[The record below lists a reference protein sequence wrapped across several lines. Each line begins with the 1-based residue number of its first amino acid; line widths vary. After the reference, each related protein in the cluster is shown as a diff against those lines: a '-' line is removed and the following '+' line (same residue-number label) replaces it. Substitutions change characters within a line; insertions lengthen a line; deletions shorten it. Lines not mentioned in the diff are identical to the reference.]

1 MKHIFFLLC
10 LVCQLGIAVAQKN
23 YQPGIIIR
31 LNGTMEK
38 GLIDNKEWSTN
49 PKKISFRWTMNETP
63 VELGIGDISS
73 FSINGSSRYFRA
85 VVVKDMRPVA
95 IEDLNSFPEDSV
107 ATDTTFLKELFHNDT
122 ISLYMLHDFKDHFYV
137 KESGG
142 DYVELKYGLR
152 YDRASS
158 SYSKNNAFQNQLL
171 NFFPD
176 KKEDAQIVSYL
187 EGLKYDEKDIAG
199 FFYKVTQTS
208 QKLEKKTRPVFFVGT
223 GAQFSKFKVNGNTP
237 IADESYNNSITP
249 LFFAGVDFGSSKNLS
264 DFVIRVQA
272 EYNSFDYK
280 GNYTRTSFPNT
291 VEDESYVLKVS
302 NIRLSAAVLYNFWRN
317 ASSKSYVGVETFFN
331 SSSYKENAF
340 TRVNTA
346 TNAVTFIDD
355 YYSYEKSWIGINGN
369 AGFIFKNKF
378 DLSANFKLFG
388 SFSRMVGIG
397 ISPNIFALK
406 LAYRF

>member
-10 LVCQLGIAVAQKN
+10 LVCQIGTVVAQRN

-237 IADESYNNSITP
+237 IADESYNNSITQ
-249 LFFAGVDFGSSKNLS
+249 LFIS
-264 DFVIRVQA
+264 
-272 EYNSFDYK
+272 
-280 GNYTRTSFPNT
+280 
-291 VEDESYVLKVS
+291 
-302 NIRLSAAVLYNFWRN
+302 
-317 ASSKSYVGVETFFN
+317 GVEFC
-331 SSSYKENAF
+331 S
-340 TRVNTA
+340 R
-346 TNAVTFIDD
+346 
-355 YYSYEKSWIGINGN
+355 
-369 AGFIFKNKF
+369 KN
-378 DLSANFKLFG
+378 
-388 SFSRMVGIG
+388 
-397 ISPNIFALK
+397 
-406 LAYRF
+406 